1 MAKIGIFYGSSGGVT
16 AAAAEKLEEL
26 FEGAELID
34 MEEDFD
40 DIDQLLSYDIL
51 LLGSSTWGQGD
62 PQRDWV
68 DPLYEIESDE
78 IDFSGKTIA
87 LFGAG
92 DQETHGEHFVSAL
105 GKMYDLFKKR
115 GAKLVGS
122 FPTEGYSYDFSLADK
137 GGKFVG
143 LPIDDINQSDL
154 TDERIE
160 KWAASVKSELG
171 I

>member
-1 MAKIGIFYGSSGGVT
+1 MAKIGIFFGSSGGVT
-16 AAAAEKLEEL
+16 RNVAEKLEEL
-26 FEGAELID
+26 FDDAELVD

-40 DIDQLLSYDIL
+40 DVDQMLGYDIL

-68 DPLYEIESDE
+68 DPLYEIESDD
-78 IDFSGKTIA
+78 IDFSGKTVA

-105 GKMYDLFKKR
+105 GKMYDLFSAR

-122 FPTEGYSYDFSLADK
+122 FPTDGFKYEFSLAEKD
-137 GGKFVG
+137 GKFVG

-154 TDERIE
+154 TDERVE
-160 KWAASVKSELG
+160 KWAAGIKEELG
-171 I
+171 L

>member
-1 MAKIGIFYGSSGGVT
+1 MANIGIFFGSSGGVT
-16 AAAAEKLEEL
+16 RAVAEKLEEL
-26 FEGAELID
+26 FEDAELID

-40 DIDQLLSYDIL
+40 DIDQMLEFDIL

-68 DPLYEIESDE
+68 DPLYEIENDE
-78 IDFSGKTIA
+78 TDFSGKTIA

-105 GKMYDLFKKR
+105 GKMYDLFSAR

-122 FPTEGYSYDFSLADK
+122 FPTEGFKYEFSLAEKD
-137 GGKFVG
+137 GKFVG

-154 TDERIE
+154 TDERVE
-160 KWAASVKSELG
+160 KWAASIKEELG
-171 I
+171 L

>member
-1 MAKIGIFYGSSGGVT
+1 MANIGIFFGSSGGVT
-16 AAAAEKLEEL
+16 RAVAEKLEEL
-26 FEGAELID
+26 FEDAELID
-34 MEEDFD
+34 MEEDYD
-40 DIDQLLSYDIL
+40 DIDQLLEYDVL

-78 IDFSGKTIA
+78 VDFSGKTVA

-105 GKMYDLFKKR
+105 GKMYDLFSER

-122 FPTEGYSYDFSLADK
+122 FPTDGFTYEFSLAEKD
-137 GGKFVG
+137 GKFVG
-143 LPIDDINQSDL
+143 LPIDDVNQADL
-154 TDERIE
+154 TDERVE
-160 KWAASVKSELG
+160 KWAAGVKAELG
-171 I
+171 L

>member
-1 MAKIGIFYGSSGGVT
+1 MAKIGIFFGSSGGVT
-16 AAAAEKLEEL
+16 RGVAEKLEEL
-26 FEGAELID
+26 FEGAELVD

-40 DIDQLLSYDIL
+40 GVEQLLEYDVL

-68 DPLYEIESDE
+68 DPLYEIDSDD

-105 GKMYDLFKKR
+105 GKMYDLFKER

-122 FPTEGYSYDFSLADK
+122 FPKEGFVYDFSLAERD
-137 GGKFVG
+137 GMFIG
-143 LPIDDINQSDL
+143 LPIDDVNQSEL
-154 TDERIE
+154 TEERVE
-160 KWAASVKSELG
+160 KWAAGVKEALG
-171 I
+171 L

>member
-1 MAKIGIFYGSSGGVT
+1 MSKIGIFFGSSGGVT
-16 AAAAEKLEEL
+16 RAVAEKLEEL
-26 FEGAELID
+26 FDGADLID

-40 DIDQLLSYDIL
+40 DVEQMLEYDIL

-68 DPLYEIESDE
+68 DPLYEIESDDV
-78 IDFSGKTIA
+78 DFSGKTIA

-105 GKMYDLFKKR
+105 GKMYDLFSAR

-122 FPTEGYSYDFSLADK
+122 FPTDGFTYEFSLAEK
-137 GGKFVG
+137 EGKFVG
-143 LPIDDINQSDL
+143 LPIDDVNQADL
-154 TDERIE
+154 TDERVE
-160 KWAASVKSELG
+160 KWAAGVKAELG
-171 I
+171 L

>member
-1 MAKIGIFYGSSGGVT
+1 MANIGIFFGSSGGVT
-16 AAAAEKLEEL
+16 RAVAEKLEEL
-26 FEGAELID
+26 FDGAELID

-40 DIDQLLSYDIL
+40 DIDQMLEYDIL

-78 IDFSGKTIA
+78 TDFTGKTIA

-105 GKMYDLFKKR
+105 GKMYDLFSAR

-122 FPTEGYSYDFSLADK
+122 FPTEGFTYEFSLAEKD
-137 GGKFVG
+137 GKFVC

-154 TDERIE
+154 TDERVE
-160 KWAASVKSELG
+160 KWAAGIKEELG
-171 I
+171 L

>member
-1 MAKIGIFYGSSGGVT
+1 MSKIGIFFGSSGGVT
-16 AAAAEKLEEL
+16 RAVAEKLEEL
-26 FEGAELID
+26 FDGADLID

-40 DIDQLLSYDIL
+40 DVEQMLEYDIL

-68 DPLYEIESDE
+68 DPLYEIESDDV
-78 IDFSGKTIA
+78 DFSGKTIA

-105 GKMYDLFKKR
+105 GKMYDLFSAR

-122 FPTEGYSYDFSLADK
+122 FPTDGFTYEFSLAEKD
-137 GGKFVG
+137 GKFVG
-143 LPIDDINQSDL
+143 LPIDDVNQADL
-154 TDERIE
+154 TDERVE
-160 KWAASVKSELG
+160 KWAAGVKAELG
-171 I
+171 L